1 MGEKGVSDLSK
12 YLKSFPNKKIA
23 VVGDLMLDR
32 YVFGEVERISPEG
45 PVPVLTVRR
54 EEDRPGGAANVAQNL
69 QILGAQVFLF
79 GIVGSDSR
87 GEELLRL
94 LQTLR
99 IDISGILT
107 DPSRPTISKTRVVA
121 RSQQMLRIDR
131 ESREEVEGSLLNS
144 VAQKLV
150 SRLSDFDAIVLSD
163 YAKGV
168 VASSLIQQVAQA
180 ALRRSLPVF
189 ADPKGK
195 DFTKYQGITVLT
207 PNERELE
214 KATAI
219 EGTDLQSLE
228 RAAQEL
234 FSKVKIPWI
243 VATRGGEGSATFN
256 RGGAMGIIPTEPVEV
271 VDVTGAGD
279 TFLSV
284 LALAWVS
291 GATPLEAAQ
300 LATIAGTAVVQ
311 RFGAVS
317 LTLQELEA
325 KIALRGS
332 LGRSKILTREQLSS
346 ALSQHRTQGEKVVF
360 TNGCFDLLHI
370 GHVEYLKAA
379 RERGDI
385 LVLGVNS
392 DRSVKELK
400 GEGRP
405 LIPEQE
411 RVEIL
416 AALHSV
422 DYVVLFDESTPE
434 KLIRAVRPDVLIKG
448 ADYSL
453 DGVVGRGFVE
463 SYGGRVELIPLV
475 ENRSTSKIIEQI
487 VERYR

>member
-1 MGEKGVSDLSK
+1 MGEKGVSNLSK
-12 YLKSFPNKKIA
+12 YLRSFPNKKIA

-32 YVFGEVERISPEG
+32 YVFGEVERISPEA
-45 PVPVLTVRR
+45 PVPVLTVEK
-54 EEDRPGGAANVAQNL
+54 EEDRPGGGANVAQNL
-69 QILGAQVFLF
+69 RSLGAKVSLF
-79 GIVGSDSR
+79 GIVGSDAR
-87 GEELLRL
+87 GEDLLRL
-94 LQTLR
+94 LKALGV
-99 IDISGILT
+99 DISGVLT
-107 DPSRPTISKTRVVA
+107 DSSRPTISKTRVVA

-131 ESREEVEGSLLNS
+131 ESKEEIEESLLNS
-144 VAQKLV
+144 VAQKWIP
-150 SRLSDFDAIVLSD
+150 RLSDFDAIILSD

-168 VASSLIQQVAQA
+168 VSSSLIQQVVQA
-180 ALRRSLPVF
+180 ASRRSLPVF

-195 DFTKYQGITVLT
+195 DFKKYQGVTVLT

-219 EGTDLQSLE
+219 EGTDLKSLE

-256 RGGAMGIIPTEPVEV
+256 RGGAMGLIPTEPVEV

-325 KIALRGS
+325 KIMSRENS
-332 LGRSKILTREQLSS
+332 RPSKVLTRDQLLPM
-346 ALSQHRTQGEKVVF
+346 LSEHRTQGEKIVF

-392 DRSVKELK
+392 DRSVRELK

-422 DYVVLFDESTPE
+422 DYVVLFDEPTPE
-434 KLIRAVRPDVLIKG
+434 DLIRAVRPHVLVKG
-448 ADYSL
+448 EDYSL
-453 DGVVGRGFVE
+453 DELVE